1 MMKWY
6 YNFQICLILS
16 CFSVSSNIN
25 STGGKRCI
33 KSNPPTKSIDLV
45 RKEETATQIQS
56 QCGWQTRR
64 VAQWWWGSVG
74 NPVIAER
81 LSNEILYSSK
91 KGERVVK
98 QERFENGDVDNKVD
112 PKTEKY
118 SFECGKRSQADYLQF
133 ALVLSTYMPRA
144 VQRRRQL
151 FCDL

>member
-1 MMKWY
+1 MSPAILIVLGARDAS
-6 YNFQICLILS
+6 NQIHPPNPSIWLGRRKQRHRFSLS
-16 CFSVSSNIN
+16 VD
-25 STGGKRCI
+25 GKRGG
-33 KSNPPTKSIDLV
+33 SLSGD
-45 RKEETATQIQS
+45 
-56 QCGWQTRR
+56 
-64 VAQWWWGSVG
+64 GSVG